1 MLEVH
6 NRKRARDVLVLL
18 KQLQAH
24 EICSS
29 CSNSDHQ
36 STGDCS
42 MLLCSLASDDL
53 SKVNAD
59 AVVLPALLQR
69 FDCLLSCCSF
79 ERRMNEARPACG
91 CDLEGAV
98 CKQALFE
105 VGPSSVVR
113 RLHFP
118 WTDRD
123 GTRPPETDYY
133 ISNESKLATMG
144 ESEIQAKIDEIGELS
159 LFCFAEK

>member
-113 RLHFP
+113 RLPSFSV
-118 WTDRD
+118 DRQKRYQT
-123 GTRPPETDYY
+123 TRDRLLHIERKQTRNHGRVGD
-133 ISNESKLATMG
+133 SG
-144 ESEIQAKIDEIGELS
+144 EDRRDR
-159 LFCFAEK
+159 